1 MSLDRLADGD
11 AADSPD
17 GDAESVRAD
26 DDTVEPAPAPT
37 AVRAQHRKPRSRGR
51 KILIGTLVG
60 ALVVVLGVVAAGW
73 YLSERYLG
81 NVDRIAGV
89 FDGLDESERPDPAP
103 VGANGEAALTY
114 LLVGSD
120 KPYYALPEEDQVA
133 TRSDVIIMLRI
144 SGDRQNIQFI
154 SIPRDS
160 WVPIPGRESNK
171 INDAFAVGGPTLLVR
186 TVEALTDV
194 RIDHYAAINFENFV
208 DVTDALGGVDVN
220 VAETVA
226 VGETVFEAGVNH
238 LNGEEALTYVRQRY
252 GLPGGDLDR
261 VQRQQSYLRGM
272 LGGIFAQDLLGDLG
286 RTDDLL
292 VALTSA
298 VSVDDALS
306 NVDLL
311 QLAYSLRGVTADT
324 VSFFTAPVAGR
335 GREGI
340 QDVLYLDEELCDRL
354 WGYLRE
360 DSLPQHAAEF
370 SAYALPEIPR

>member
-1 MSLDRLADGD
+1 M
-11 AADSPD
+11 SPD
-17 GDAESVRAD
+17 RPAGREAGRGEDEPGEQDDNESASEAVGGRA
-26 DDTVEPAPAPT
+26 A
-37 AVRAQHRKPRSRGR
+37 HRRPRSRRR
-51 KILIGTLVG
+51 KILIGVLVF
-60 ALVVVLGVVAAGW
+60 ALVLVAGVASAAW

-89 FDGLDESERPDPAP
+89 FEGLDESERPEPAP
-103 VGANGEAALTY
+103 VGANGEAPLTY

-120 KPYYALPEEDQVA
+120 IPYVVEGEDEVA
-133 TRSDVIIMLRI
+133 TRSDVIMVMRI
-144 SGDRQNIQFI
+144 SSDRQNIQFI

-160 WVPIPGRESNK
+160 WVPVPGQGMDKVNG
-171 INDAFAVGGPTLLVR
+171 AYAAGGPTLLVR

-194 RIDHYAAINFENFV
+194 RIDHYAAINFDNFV

-226 VGETVFEAGVNH
+226 VGETVFEAGLNH

-272 LGGIFAQDLLGDLG
+272 LGGVFAQDLLGDLG
-286 RTDDLL
+286 RTDALL
-292 VALTSA
+292 VAISSA
-298 VSVDDALS
+298 VSVDDSLS

-311 QLAYSLRGVTADT
+311 GLAYSLRGVTAQT

-335 GREGI
+335 GTEGE
-340 QDVLYLDEELCDRL
+340 QDVIYLDDELCGRL

-370 SAYALPEIPR
+370 SAQALPETPR